1 MNRILYILFLVVAF
15 FLGMNTNTY
24 AQSGSEDSVKI
35 ENLVKDGEIKYP
47 KNILLNSEFDFK
59 LSKTHSGKFLLSFY
73 KKDNQPTV
81 IKIYD
86 ITGNLIKQE
95 TVVELGGFSKEYN
108 LSYYKPSF
116 FVVEVGSAKKN
127 KTKSIMAE

>member
-1 MNRILYILFLVVAF
+1 MLKSLIFLLFIPFTL
-15 FLGMNTNTY
+15 LSESY
-24 AQSGSEDSVKI
+24 AQNKQDSVK
-35 ENLVKDGEIKYP
+35 VDQVYGDGDVNYSKR
-47 KNILLNSEFDFK
+47 ILLNGEFDFK
-59 LSKTHSGKFLLSFY
+59 LNRTQPGKFIISFY
-73 KKDNQPTV
+73 KNENKPVV

-95 TVVELGGFSKEYN
+95 TVVENGAFSKEYN

-116 FVVEVGSAKKN
+116 FVVEVGSSKYN

>member
-1 MNRILYILFLVVAF
+1 MLKSFFTILLSLLLSVSY
-15 FLGMNTNTY
+15 G
-24 AQSGSEDSVKI
+24 QSQSNKDSVRL
-35 ENLVKDGEIKYP
+35 EQVPGDGDFTYSK
-47 KNILLNSEFDFK
+47 KLLINSEFDFK
-59 LSKTHSGKFLLSFY
+59 LHKTQSGKFIISFY
-73 KKDNQPTV
+73 KNENKPVV

-95 TVVELGGFSKEYN
+95 TVVEHGPFSKEYN

-116 FVVEVGSAKKN
+116 FVVEVGSAKYN